1 MRRIT
6 LCATAAVALCLLIPV
21 AAPVEA
27 TNGAAG
33 RRATSAEY
41 TVQSGDYLLGIAK
54 KLNVG
59 FRDLLTLNQL
69 TPTSPL
75 YPGDVLRVPTTKLAA
90 KAAPTA
96 AAPPAAV
103 SPTPAAQAPVSYTV
117 QAGDALLGI
126 AKRYGLKYGAILKLN
141 GIRLDAMLRPGDT
154 LLLPPGATPVAPA
167 PPPSTVPA
175 TTVPVTPVPVTPVP
189 VTTVPTP
196 PAPAAAVPATTA
208 PAPAPAATPI
218 DTVVAFAKAQVGKP
232 YRFFTAGPDTF
243 DCSGLT
249 LASYR
254 QIGVTL
260 THQSLAQSKQG
271 RAVDWTVEP
280 IKAGDLVFMYSSRN
294 PSVISHVGLAI
305 SPTRWVH
312 APRPGDVVREGPLPP
327 ASRIIAVRRFVET

>member
-1 MRRIT
+1 VQ
-6 LCATAAVALCLLIPV
+6 AASSV
-21 AAPVEA
+21 
-27 TNGAAG
+27 AAG
-33 RRATSAEY
+33 RKAPTEY
-41 TVQSGDYLLGIAK
+41 TVQPGDYLLGIAK

-59 FRDLLTLNQL
+59 FRDLLTVNQL

-75 YPGDVLRVPTTKLAA
+75 YPGDVLKVPTTKLST
-90 KAAPTA
+90 KA
-96 AAPPAAV
+96 
-103 SPTPAAQAPVSYTV
+103 TPAAPATSGTTPAATTTPARAAQTPVTYTV
-117 QAGDALLGI
+117 QTGDAILGI

-141 GIRLDAMLRPGDT
+141 GITLDAVLRPGDT
-154 LLLPPGATPVAPA
+154 LLLPPGATPVQAA
-167 PPPSTVPA
+167 PPLTTVPA
-175 TTVPVTPVPVTPVP
+175 TTVPA
-189 VTTVPTP
+189 TTVPPTT
-196 PAPAAAVPATTA
+196 VPATTVPA
-208 PAPAPAATPI
+208 ATAPATTAPPAPAPAATPI

-232 YRFFTAGPDTF
+232 YQFFTAGPDTF

-249 LASYR
+249 LASYK
-254 QIGVTL
+254 QIGVNL

-294 PSVISHVGLAI
+294 PSVISHVGIAI

>member
-1 MRRIT
+1 MQ
-6 LCATAAVALCLLIPV
+6 P
-21 AAPVEA
+21 
-27 TNGAAG
+27 
-33 RRATSAEY
+33 
-41 TVQSGDYLLGIAK
+41 GDYLLGIAK

-59 FRDLLTLNQL
+59 FRDLLTVNQL

-75 YPGDVLRVPTTKLAA
+75 YPGDVLKVPATKLSA

-96 AAPPAAV
+96 AAPPVTTTPA
-103 SPTPAAQAPVSYTV
+103 PAAQAPVAYTV
-117 QAGDALLGI
+117 QAGDAIFSI

-141 GIRLDAMLRPGDT
+141 GITLDAVLRPGDT
-154 LLLPPGATPVAPA
+154 LLLPPGAAPVQPA
-167 PPPSTVPA
+167 PPATTVPATSVPATTVPA
-175 TTVPVTPVPVTPVP
+175 TTVPATSV
-189 VTTVPTP
+189 
-196 PAPAAAVPATTA
+196 PAPAPATTV

-218 DTVVAFAKAQVGKP
+218 DKVVAFAKAQVGKP
-232 YRFFTAGPDTF
+232 YQFFTAGPDSF

-249 LASYR
+249 LASYK
-254 QIGVTL
+254 QIGITL

-294 PSVISHVGLAI
+294 PSVISHVGIAI

-327 ASRIIAVRRFVET
+327 ASRIIAVRRFVES

>member
-6 LCATAAVALCLLIPV
+6 LCATAAIALCLVIPV

-27 TNGAAG
+27 TNGAGG
-33 RRATSAEY
+33 RRTTSAEY

-59 FRDLLTLNQL
+59 FRDLLTVNQL

-75 YPGDVLRVPTTKLAA
+75 YPGDVLKVPTTKLAA

-96 AAPPAAV
+96 AAPPATTTLAA
-103 SPTPAAQAPVSYTV
+103 PTAQPPVSYTV

-126 AKRYGLKYGAILKLN
+126 AARYGLKYGAILKLN
-141 GIRLDAMLRPGDT
+141 GITLDAMLRPGDT

-167 PPPSTVPA
+167 PPASTVPVTTVPVTTVPA
-175 TTVPVTPVPVTPVP
+175 TTVPAA
-189 VTTVPTP
+189 TVP
-196 PAPAAAVPATTA
+196 A

-232 YRFFTAGPDTF
+232 YQFFTAGPDTF

-249 LASYR
+249 VASYK
-254 QIGVTL
+254 QIGVSL

>member
-75 YPGDVLRVPTTKLAA
+75 YPGDVLKVPTTKLAA

-96 AAPPAAV
+96 VAPPAAV
-103 SPTPAAQAPVSYTV
+103 TPAPTAQAPVSYTV
-117 QAGDALLGI
+117 QAGDAILGI

-141 GIRLDAMLRPGDT
+141 GITLDAMLRPGDT

-167 PPPSTVPA
+167 PPPSTVPV
-175 TTVPVTPVPVTPVP
+175 TTVP
-189 VTTVPTP
+189 VTTVP
-196 PAPAAAVPATTA
+196 VTTV

-232 YRFFTAGPDTF
+232 YQFFTAGPDTF

-249 LASYR
+249 LASYK
-254 QIGVTL
+254 QIGVSL

-294 PSVISHVGLAI
+294 PGVISHVGIAI
-305 SPTRWVH
+305 STTRWVH

-327 ASRIIAVRRFVET
+327 SERIIAVRRFVET

>member
-6 LCATAAVALCLLIPV
+6 LCATAAVALCLLIPI

-27 TNGAAG
+27 TNSAAG

-41 TVQSGDYLLGIAK
+41 TVQSVDYLIGIAK

-59 FRDLLTLNQL
+59 FRDLLTVNQL

-75 YPGDVLRVPTTKLAA
+75 YPGDVLKVPTTKLAA

-96 AAPPAAV
+96 AAPPATTVLAA
-103 SPTPAAQAPVSYTV
+103 PTAQPPVSYTV
-117 QAGDALLGI
+117 QEGDALLGI

-141 GIRLDAMLRPGDT
+141 GITLDAMLRPGDT

-167 PPPSTVPA
+167 PPPSTVPV
-175 TTVPVTPVPVTPVP
+175 TTVP
-189 VTTVPTP
+189 VTTVPVTTV
-196 PAPAAAVPATTA
+196 PAPVA
-208 PAPAPAATPI
+208 AATPI
-218 DTVVAFAKAQVGKP
+218 DAVVAFAKAQVGKP
-232 YRFFTAGPDTF
+232 YQFFTAGPDTF

-249 LASYR
+249 LASYK
-254 QIGVTL
+254 QIGVSL

-294 PSVISHVGLAI
+294 PGVISHVGIAI
-305 SPTRWVH
+305 SATRWVH

>member
-6 LCATAAVALCLLIPV
+6 LCATAASALCFLLPV
-21 AAPVEA
+21 AAPVQ
-27 TNGAAG
+27 AASG
-33 RRATSAEY
+33 VLASRTAPTVY
-41 TVQSGDYLLGIAK
+41 TVQPGDYLLGIAK

-59 FRDLLTLNQL
+59 FRDLLTVNRL

-75 YPGDVLRVPTTKLAA
+75 YPGDVLTVPTTKLST
-90 KAAPTA
+90 KATP
-96 AAPPAAV
+96 APPVASTV
-103 SPTPAAQAPVSYTV
+103 VPSAAQRPVSYTV
-117 QAGDALLGI
+117 QSGDGLLGI
-126 AKRYGLKYGAILKLN
+126 AARYGLKYGAILKLN
-141 GIRLDAMLRPGDT
+141 GITLEAVLRPGDT

-167 PPPSTVPA
+167 PPATTVPATTVPATTVPA
-175 TTVPVTPVPVTPVP
+175 TTVPVTT
-189 VTTVPTP
+189 
-196 PAPAAAVPATTA
+196 VPATTV

-232 YRFFTAGPDTF
+232 YQFFTAGPDTF

-249 LASYR
+249 LASYK
-254 QIGVTL
+254 QIGVSL

-294 PSVISHVGLAI
+294 PGVISHVGIAI
-305 SPTRWVH
+305 STTRWVH

-327 ASRIIAVRRFVET
+327 SERIIAVRRFVET

>member
-96 AAPPAAV
+96 AASPAAV
-103 SPTPAAQAPVSYTV
+103 TPTPAAQAPVSYTV

-167 PPPSTVPA
+167 PPPSTVPV
-175 TTVPVTPVPVTPVP
+175 TTVP
-189 VTTVPTP
+189 VTTVPVTT
-196 PAPAAAVPATTA
+196 VPVTTVPVTTV

-232 YRFFTAGPDTF
+232 YQFFTAGPDTF

-249 LASYR
+249 LASYK
-254 QIGVTL
+254 QIGVSL

-294 PSVISHVGLAI
+294 PGVISHVGIAI
-305 SPTRWVH
+305 STTRWVH

-327 ASRIIAVRRFVET
+327 SERIIAVRRFVET

>member
-6 LCATAAVALCLLIPV
+6 LCATAAVALCLFLPI
-21 AAPVEA
+21 AAPVQA
-27 TNGAAG
+27 ASSVAAG
-33 RRATSAEY
+33 RKASAEY

-75 YPGDVLRVPTTKLAA
+75 YPGDVLKVPTTKLAA

-96 AAPPAAV
+96 VAPPAAV
-103 SPTPAAQAPVSYTV
+103 TPAPTAQAPVSYTV
-117 QAGDALLGI
+117 QAGDAILGI

-141 GIRLDAMLRPGDT
+141 GITLDAMLRPGDT

-167 PPPSTVPA
+167 PPPSTVPV
-175 TTVPVTPVPVTPVP
+175 TTVP
-189 VTTVPTP
+189 VTTVPVTT
-196 PAPAAAVPATTA
+196 VPVTTVPVTTV

-232 YRFFTAGPDTF
+232 YQFFTAGPDTF

-249 LASYR
+249 LASYK
-254 QIGVTL
+254 QIGVSL

>member
-6 LCATAAVALCLLIPV
+6 LCATAAIALCFLLPV
-21 AAPVEA
+21 AAPVQ
-27 TNGAAG
+27 AASG
-33 RRATSAEY
+33 VLASRTAPTVY
-41 TVQSGDYLLGIAK
+41 TVQPGDYLLGIAK

-59 FRDLLTLNQL
+59 FRDLLTVNQL

-75 YPGDVLRVPTTKLAA
+75 YPGDVLTVPSTKLAA

-96 AAPPAAV
+96 PTPPAAV
-103 SPTPAAQAPVSYTV
+103 TPAPAAQAPVSYTV
-117 QAGDALLGI
+117 QAGDAILGI
-126 AKRYGLKYGAILKLN
+126 AARYGLKYGAILKLN
-141 GIRLDAMLRPGDT
+141 GITLEAVLRPGDT

-167 PPPSTVPA
+167 PPASTVPA
-175 TTVPVTPVPVTPVP
+175 TTVPAST
-189 VTTVPTP
+189 
-196 PAPAAAVPATTA
+196 VPATTVPA
-208 PAPAPAATPI
+208 TTVPAPAPAATPI

-232 YRFFTAGPDTF
+232 YQFFTAGPDTF

-249 LASYR
+249 LASYK
-254 QIGVTL
+254 QIGIRL

>member
-6 LCATAAVALCLLIPV
+6 LCATAAIALCLLLPI
-21 AAPVEA
+21 AAPVQA
-27 TNGAAG
+27 ASSVAAG
-33 RRATSAEY
+33 RKASTEY
-41 TVQSGDYLLGIAK
+41 TVQPGDYLLGIAK

-59 FRDLLTLNQL
+59 FRDLLTVNQL
-69 TPTSPL
+69 TPTSAL
-75 YPGDVLRVPTTKLAA
+75 YPGDVLKVPTTKLSTKATPAA
-90 KAAPTA
+90 V
-96 AAPPAAV
+96 APPAAV
-103 SPTPAAQAPVSYTV
+103 TPAPTAQAPVSYTV
-117 QAGDALLGI
+117 QAGDAILGI

-141 GIRLDAMLRPGDT
+141 GITLDAMLRPGDT

-167 PPPSTVPA
+167 PPPSTVPV
-175 TTVPVTPVPVTPVP
+175 TTVP
-189 VTTVPTP
+189 VTTVP
-196 PAPAAAVPATTA
+196 VTTV

-232 YRFFTAGPDTF
+232 YQFFTAGPDTF

-249 LASYR
+249 LASYK
-254 QIGVTL
+254 QIGVNL

-294 PSVISHVGLAI
+294 PSVISHVGIAI

>member
-1 MRRIT
+1 
-6 LCATAAVALCLLIPV
+6 
-21 AAPVEA
+21 
-27 TNGAAG
+27 
-33 RRATSAEY
+33 
-41 TVQSGDYLLGIAK
+41 
-54 KLNVG
+54 
-59 FRDLLTLNQL
+59 
-69 TPTSPL
+69 
-75 YPGDVLRVPTTKLAA
+75 
-90 KAAPTA
+90 
-96 AAPPAAV
+96 
-103 SPTPAAQAPVSYTV
+103 VSYTV
-117 QAGDALLGI
+117 QEGDALLGI

-141 GIRLDAMLRPGDT
+141 GITLDAMLRPGDT

-167 PPPSTVPA
+167 PLP
-175 TTVPVTPVPVTPVP
+175 TTVP
-189 VTTVPTP
+189 VTTVPVTT
-196 PAPAAAVPATTA
+196 VPVTTVPVTTVPVTTV
-208 PAPAPAATPI
+208 PAPAPAGTPI

-249 LASYR
+249 LASYK
-254 QIGVTL
+254 QIGVSL

>member
-1 MRRIT
+1 VQ
-6 LCATAAVALCLLIPV
+6 AASSV
-21 AAPVEA
+21 
-27 TNGAAG
+27 AAG
-33 RRATSAEY
+33 RKASTEY
-41 TVQSGDYLLGIAK
+41 TVQPGDYLLGIAK

-59 FRDLLTLNQL
+59 FRDLLTVNQL

-75 YPGDVLRVPTTKLAA
+75 YPGDVLKVPTTKLST
-90 KAAPTA
+90 KA
-96 AAPPAAV
+96 
-103 SPTPAAQAPVSYTV
+103 TPAAPATSGTTPAATTTPARAAQTPVTYTV
-117 QAGDALLGI
+117 QTGDAILGI

-141 GIRLDAMLRPGDT
+141 GITLDAVLRPGDT
-154 LLLPPGATPVAPA
+154 LLLPPGATPVQAA
-167 PPPSTVPA
+167 PPLTTVPA
-175 TTVPVTPVPVTPVP
+175 TTVPA
-189 VTTVPTP
+189 TTVPPTT
-196 PAPAAAVPATTA
+196 VPATTVPAATA
-208 PAPAPAATPI
+208 PATTPI

-232 YRFFTAGPDTF
+232 YQFFTAGPDTF

-249 LASYR
+249 LASYK
-254 QIGVTL
+254 QIGVNL

-294 PSVISHVGLAI
+294 PSVISHVGIAI

>member
-1 MRRIT
+1 M
-6 LCATAAVALCLLIPV
+6 
-21 AAPVEA
+21 
-27 TNGAAG
+27 
-33 RRATSAEY
+33 
-41 TVQSGDYLLGIAK
+41 
-54 KLNVG
+54 
-59 FRDLLTLNQL
+59 
-69 TPTSPL
+69 
-75 YPGDVLRVPTTKLAA
+75 
-90 KAAPTA
+90 
-96 AAPPAAV
+96 
-103 SPTPAAQAPVSYTV
+103 
-117 QAGDALLGI
+117 
-126 AKRYGLKYGAILKLN
+126 
-141 GIRLDAMLRPGDT
+141 
-154 LLLPPGATPVAPA
+154 LPPGATPVAPA
-167 PPPSTVPA
+167 PPP
-175 TTVPVTPVPVTPVP
+175 TTVP
-189 VTTVPTP
+189 VTTVPVTT
-196 PAPAAAVPATTA
+196 VPVTTVPVTTVPVTMVPVTTV

-232 YRFFTAGPDTF
+232 YQFFTAGPDTF

-254 QIGVTL
+254 QIGVSL

>member
-1 MRRIT
+1 VQ
-6 LCATAAVALCLLIPV
+6 AASSV
-21 AAPVEA
+21 
-27 TNGAAG
+27 AAG
-33 RRATSAEY
+33 RKASAEY

-59 FRDLLTLNQL
+59 FRDLLTVNQL
-69 TPTSPL
+69 TPTSAL
-75 YPGDVLRVPTTKLAA
+75 YPGDVLKVPTTKLSTKATPAA
-90 KAAPTA
+90 V
-96 AAPPAAV
+96 APPAAV
-103 SPTPAAQAPVSYTV
+103 TPAPTAQAPVSYTV
-117 QAGDALLGI
+117 QAGDAILGI

-141 GIRLDAMLRPGDT
+141 GITLDAMLRPGDT

-167 PPPSTVPA
+167 PPPSTVPV
-175 TTVPVTPVPVTPVP
+175 TTVP
-189 VTTVPTP
+189 VTTVPVTT
-196 PAPAAAVPATTA
+196 VPVTTVPVTTV

-232 YRFFTAGPDTF
+232 YQFFTAGPDTF

-249 LASYR
+249 LASYK
-254 QIGVTL
+254 QIGVRL